1 MTALNRRH
9 WVRIETEPVITDNI
23 ISGGVVIIAASIE
36 HPNAN
41 FYGWGKVPMSQ
52 MPPEAW
58 TSDDAFWSCAVIVEA
73 LDKANAEANAR
84 LREFAASLQNEVIEV
99 GA

>member
-1 MTALNRRH
+1 MAALKRRH

-23 ISGGVVIIAASIE
+23 ISGGVVIVAASIE

-41 FYGWGKVPMSQ
+41 FYGWGKVPMSEV
-52 MPPEAW
+52 PAEAW
-58 TSDDAFWSCAVIVEA
+58 TSDDAFWSAGPIVEA
-73 LDKANAEANAR
+73 LEKANAEANAR
-84 LREFAASLQNEVIEV
+84 LREFAASLQDEALEV